1 MKILMIGGGAA
12 GMMAAAT
19 IVESGADAEVCLVD
33 KNAELGRK
41 VVISGGGRCNL
52 TTAENEMSSLV
63 TAYPRGGRWLK
74 FCMHEFPPSDVCEWF
89 EEHGIHLKTEGRK
102 IFPVSNKGTDITAMF
117 QKLFADKGVEV
128 LMKTAV
134 TGIEKEEDGF
144 KVRFEYGE
152 RFCDKLIIAT
162 GGHAYRSTGS
172 TGDGYAFAQAL
183 GHNITPL
190 AATLTS
196 FSAAEEWISDL
207 AGVSV
212 QNAKFKLVGREKHE
226 WSGPFLFTHK
236 GVSGPGI
243 FALSSLSAFEEC
255 SAEKPLKLFIDFVPD
270 STYQDLTEEIA
281 GEIGNSPKL
290 ALIKIVKEYL
300 PKSLLKV
307 IFGQLGV
314 DGSRMA
320 SEVARK
326 DLNRVIEALKNFEI
340 TLTERTAGSEIV
352 TAGGV
357 DLKEVDQKTME
368 SKICP
373 GLYFGGELLDVDG
386 FTGGY
391 NLQNAWATGRLAGLS
406 VLAAGAEKTE

>member
-1 MKILMIGGGAA
+1 MKILIIGGGAA
-12 GMMAAAT
+12 GMMATAT

-52 TTAENEMSSLV
+52 TTAEEEMSSLV
-63 TAYPRGGRWLK
+63 AAYPRGGRWLK
-74 FCMHEFPPSDVCEWF
+74 FCMHECPPGDVCEWF
-89 EEHGIHLKTEGRK
+89 EEHGIPLKTEGKK
-102 IFPVSNKGTDITAMF
+102 IFPISNKGTDITSMF
-117 QKLFADKGVEV
+117 QRLFAERDVEV

-134 TGIEKEEDGF
+134 TGIEREGDGF
-144 KVRFEYGE
+144 RVRFEYGE
-152 RFCDKLIIAT
+152 KYCDKLIIAT
-162 GGHAYRSTGS
+162 GGHAYRDTGS
-172 TGDGYAFAQAL
+172 TGDGYTFAQAL

-212 QNAKFKLVGREKHE
+212 QNAKFKLVGKEKHE

-236 GVSGPGI
+236 GVTGPGI

-255 SAEKPLKLFIDFVPD
+255 SAENPLKLFIDFVPD
-270 STYQDLTEEIA
+270 FAYQELADEVD
-281 GEIGNSPKL
+281 NSPKV
-290 ALIKIVKEYL
+290 ALGKILKKYL

-307 IFGQLGV
+307 IFQDLGV
-314 DGSRMA
+314 DGSKVV
-320 SEVARK
+320 SEVAKK
-326 DLNRVIEALKNFEI
+326 DLNRVIESLKNFEI
-340 TLTERTAGSEIV
+340 TLNERTAGSEIV

-373 GLYFGGELLDVDG
+373 NLYFGGELLDVDG

-406 VLAAGAEKTE
+406 VLAADAGKTE

>member
-1 MKILMIGGGAA
+1 MKILIIGGGAA

-19 IVESGADAEVCLVD
+19 IVESGVEAEVCLVD

-52 TTAENEMSSLV
+52 TTTEGEMSSLLK
-63 TAYPRGGRWLK
+63 AYPRGGRWLK
-74 FCMHEFPPSDVCEWF
+74 FCMHEFPPGDVCEWF
-89 EEHGIHLKTEGRK
+89 EEHGIPVKAEGKK
-102 IFPVSNKGTDITAMF
+102 IYPVSNKGTYVTSMF
-117 QKLFADKGVEV
+117 QRLFAEKGVEV
-128 LMKTAV
+128 LMNTAV
-134 TGIEKEEDGF
+134 TGIEKAGGGF
-144 KVRFEYGE
+144 SVKFKDGE

-172 TGDGYAFAQAL
+172 TGDGYTFAQSL
-183 GHNITPL
+183 GHTITPL

-212 QNAKFKLVGREKHE
+212 QNAKFKLVGKEKHE
-226 WSGPFLFTHK
+226 RSGPFLFTHK
-236 GVSGPGI
+236 GVTGPGI

-255 SAEKPLKLFIDFVPD
+255 SEENPLKLLIDFVPD
-270 STYQDLTEEIA
+270 LEYQILLDEIM
-281 GEIGNSPKL
+281 NSPKL
-290 ALIKIVKEYL
+290 TLAKALRGYL
-300 PKSLLKV
+300 PKSLLSIILKS
-307 IFGQLGV
+307 LGV
-314 DGSRMA
+314 DGYRVV
-320 SEVARK
+320 SEVAKK
-326 DLNRVIEALKNFEI
+326 DLNRLIEALKNFEI
-340 TLTERTAGSEIV
+340 TLIERTAGSEIV

-373 GLYFGGELLDVDG
+373 GLYLCGELLDVDG

-406 VLAAGAEKTE
+406 VLASGAEKTE